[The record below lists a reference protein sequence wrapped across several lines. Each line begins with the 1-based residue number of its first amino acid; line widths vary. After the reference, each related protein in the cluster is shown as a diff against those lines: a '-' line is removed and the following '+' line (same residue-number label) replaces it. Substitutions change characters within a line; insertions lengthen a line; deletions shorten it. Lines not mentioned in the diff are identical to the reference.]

1 MKVDPIEP
9 KPSKTLR
16 KREMQELQ
24 ELGER
29 LVALPDAE
37 LARLEAL
44 PETLRGAVA
53 EARRITR
60 HEARRRQMQYI
71 GRLMRA
77 IDPEPVRNLLD
88 AVQGRSARARELQH
102 ELERC
107 RARMLEDEAAIDAFA
122 AARPGAD
129 AERLRVLRRNAL
141 REAAGNEPPRSSR
154 QLFRL
159 LREIVD
165 DGREG

>member
-77 IDPEPVRNLLD
+77 ID
-88 AVQGRSARARELQH
+88 QIGRAH
-102 ELERC
+102 
-107 RARMLEDEAAIDAFA
+107 
-122 AARPGAD
+122 
-129 AERLRVLRRNAL
+129 V
-141 REAAGNEPPRSSR
+141 
-154 QLFRL
+154 
-159 LREIVD
+159 
-165 DGREG
+165 